1 MTVKEL
7 LQRELF
13 PHSLVGLYI
22 GDPQADRSALTELFI
37 GPRAEAIES
46 RYADREV
53 LDWTE
58 AYHMQHR
65 KVGIIVYIA
74 DKETTR

>member
-1 MTVKEL
+1 MTVIEL
-7 LQRELF
+7 LQRESF
-13 PHSLVGLYI
+13 PGSLVGIYI
-22 GDPQADRSALTELFI
+22 GDPQADSSALTELFI
-37 GPRAEAIES
+37 GSRAEAVES
-46 RYADREV
+46 SYADREV

-74 DKETTR
+74 DKEVTK

>member
-7 LQRELF
+7 LQRKPF
-13 PHSLVGLYI
+13 PSTLVGIYI
-22 GDPQADRSALTELFI
+22 GDPQADSSALTELFI

-46 RYADREV
+46 RYADIEV

-74 DKETTR
+74 DKEVTK